1 MRFEKLFTPIKLR
14 GLELKNRVL
23 MPGMDTKLA
32 HDSIGEEVIAY
43 HLARVRGGC
52 ALNLFECTAV
62 HITSRSRMNFGLY
75 TEEQRDE
82 FKKLT
87 SAVHE
92 AGGRIGVQLLH
103 CGFVYR
109 PFLYE
114 GVRCLDVNNMTQ
126 EDIDEIVAAF
136 GRSARL
142 AVEAGFDTVEFHAAH
157 TYLAHE
163 FLSAAINRRTD
174 GYGGSL
180 ENRARFA
187 LECIR
192 EMRRNMPEDMPLL
205 MRVDVHD
212 DYLENG
218 LTVDDVAAFVNMAAD
233 AGVDLADVS
242 RGNILSFA
250 NVYEVPPINLPKGLN
265 IELIGELKSKVKIPV
280 ATVGRIVEPEMAE
293 KALEEGK
300 ADMVAIGRAQIA
312 DPDWCV
318 KAMHGESDK
327 IVKCIGCLQGCY
339 DAVTLPDRETI
350 TCLRNPMCARES
362 RPVPVARRTLRVM
375 VVGGG
380 MGGLV
385 TARYL
390 KQFGHEPEIYE
401 MTDSLGGQF
410 VLAGKAPHKEEIGEA
425 VDWEIA
431 AVKALGIPVH
441 MKTTVTPELIAEVKP
456 DAVICAIGATPL
468 IPPIK
473 GHELSHVC
481 NAHEV
486 LSGEVTPTGNVV
498 VIGGA
503 SVGVEVAEYLAERG
517 ARVSI
522 IEMRNKP
529 GIGYGPLRRKFVKK
543 NLFEYGINFISEAQC
558 KEILPD
564 SVLYV
569 KNEKTESIKCDAAV
583 ISVGSRSRDS
593 GEIVRACSNLGIF
606 CRVIGDAKAVGNALD
621 ATTTGMDAIYDLLGE
636 NA

>member
-1 MRFEKLFTPIKLR
+1 
-14 GLELKNRVL
+14 
-23 MPGMDTKLA
+23 
-32 HDSIGEEVIAY
+32 
-43 HLARVRGGC
+43 
-52 ALNLFECTAV
+52 
-62 HITSRSRMNFGLY
+62 
-75 TEEQRDE
+75 
-82 FKKLT
+82 
-87 SAVHE
+87 
-92 AGGRIGVQLLH
+92 
-103 CGFVYR
+103 
-109 PFLYE
+109 
-114 GVRCLDVNNMTQ
+114 MTQ

-136 GRSARL
+136 GKSVKL

-163 FLSAAINRRTD
+163 FLSAAINHRTD

-205 MRVDVHD
+205 MRVDVQD

-218 LTVDDVAAFVNMAAD
+218 LTVDDVAAFVNMAGE

-250 NVYEVPPINLPKGLN
+250 NVFEVPPINLPKGLN
-265 IELIGELKSKVKIPV
+265 IDLIGELKSKVNVAV
-280 ATVGRIVEPEMAE
+280 ATVGRIIEPEMAE
-293 KALEEGK
+293 RALQEGK

-312 DPDWCV
+312 DPEWCN
-318 KAMHGESDK
+318 KAMRGESDK

-350 TCLRNPMCARES
+350 SCLRNPMCARES
-362 RPVPVARRTLRVM
+362 KPLPVAKRKLHVM
-375 VVGGG
+375 VIGGG
-380 MGGLV
+380 MGGMV

-390 KQFGHEPEIYE
+390 KQLGHDPEIYE
-401 MTDSLGGQF
+401 MTDAMGGQF

-425 VDWEIA
+425 DEWEQK
-431 AVKALGIPVH
+431 AVLSLGIPVH
-441 MKTTVTPELIAEVKP
+441 LNTTVTPELISRVKP
-456 DAVICAIGATPL
+456 DAVICAIGAVPL
-468 IPPIK
+468 MPRIPGYDLPN
-473 GHELSHVC
+473 VC

-486 LSGEVTPTGNVV
+486 LAGEITPTGNVV

-517 ARVSI
+517 AKVTV

-543 NLFEYGINFISEAQC
+543 NLFDYGINFVGEAKC
-558 KEILPD
+558 EEIRAD
-564 SVLYV
+564 SVVYS
-569 KNEKTESIKCDAAV
+569 KNDKMVTVPCDTAV
-583 ISVGSRSRDS
+583 ISVGSRSRDTTD
-593 GEIVRACSNLGIF
+593 IVAACKKNGIF

-621 ATTTGMDAIYDLLGE
+621 ATTDGMDAIYELLAE

>member
-1 MRFEKLFTPIKLR
+1 MTYEKLFSPIKLR

-23 MPGMDTKLA
+23 MPGMDTKFA
-32 HDSIGEEVIAY
+32 HDHIGEEVIAY
-43 HLARVRGGC
+43 HLERVRGGC
-52 ALNLFECTAV
+52 ALNMFECTAV

-75 TEEQRDE
+75 NEEQRDE

-126 EDIDEIVAAF
+126 ADIDEIVAAF
-136 GRSARL
+136 GKSAAL

-163 FLSAAINRRTD
+163 FLSAGINHRTD
-174 GYGGSL
+174 AYGGSL

-187 LECIR
+187 LECIA

-205 MRVDVHD
+205 MRVDVQD
-212 DYLENG
+212 DYIENG
-218 LTVDDVAAFVNMAAD
+218 LTIDDVAAFVNMAAD

-250 NVYEVPPINLPKGLN
+250 NVYEVPPINLPQGLN
-265 IELIGELKSKVKIPV
+265 IELIGELKSKVKMPV
-280 ATVGRIVEPEMAE
+280 ATVGRIVDPAMAE

-312 DPDWCV
+312 DPEWCV
-318 KAMHGESDK
+318 KAMRGDSDK

-339 DAVTLPDRETI
+339 DAVTLPDRAHI
-350 TCLRNPMCARES
+350 TCLRNPMCGRES
-362 RPVPVARRTLRVM
+362 KPVPVAKRPLHVM
-375 VVGGG
+375 VIGGG
-380 MGGLV
+380 MGGMV

-390 KQFGHEPEIYE
+390 KQLGHEPEIFE
-401 MTDSLGGQF
+401 TSDSLGGQF
-410 VLAGKAPHKEEIGEA
+410 VLAGRAPHKEEILEA
-425 VDWEIA
+425 DIWEQ
-431 AVKALGIPVH
+431 KAILGMGIPVH
-441 MKTTVTPELIAEVKP
+441 LNTTVTPELITKLKP
-456 DAVICAIGATPL
+456 DAVICAIGAVPL
-468 IPPIK
+468 MPNIPGRDLPN
-473 GHELSHVC
+473 VC

-486 LSGEVTPTGNVV
+486 LAGDVTPSGNVV

-517 ARVSI
+517 AHVTV

-543 NLFEYGINFISEAQC
+543 NLFEYGINFVGEAKC
-558 KEILPD
+558 EEIRAD
-564 SVLYV
+564 SVVYS
-569 KNEKTESIKCDAAV
+569 KNEKAITVPCDTAV

-593 GEIVRACSNLGIF
+593 SDIVAACKKLGIF
-606 CRVIGDAKAVGNALD
+606 CRVIGDAKNVGNALD
-621 ATTTGMDAIYDLLGE
+621 ATTDGMDAIYELLAE

>member
-1 MRFEKLFTPIKLR
+1 MPFEKLFSPIKLR

-32 HDSIGEEVIAY
+32 HNSIGEEVIAY

-52 ALNLFECTAV
+52 GLNMFECTAV
-62 HITSRSRMNFGLY
+62 HPTTRSKMNFGLY
-75 TEEQRDE
+75 TEEHRDE

-114 GVRCLDVNNMTQ
+114 GVRCLDVNNMSKA
-126 EDIDEIVAAF
+126 DIDEIVSAF
-136 GRSARL
+136 GKSAKL
-142 AVEAGFDTVEFHAAH
+142 AVEAGFDTMEFHAAH

-163 FLSAAINRRTD
+163 FLSASMNQRTD
-174 GYGGSL
+174 EYGGSL

-192 EMRRNMPEDMPLL
+192 EMRRNMPDDMPLL
-205 MRVDVHD
+205 MRVDVQD

-218 LTVDDVAAFVNMAAD
+218 LTVDDIAEFVNMAGE

-265 IELIGELKSKVKIPV
+265 IDLIGRLKSKVKNVAV
-280 ATVGRIVEPEMAE
+280 ATVGRIVDPEMAE
-293 KALEEGK
+293 RALQEGK

-312 DPDWCV
+312 DPEWCN
-318 KAMHGESDK
+318 KAMRGESDK

-339 DAVTLPDRETI
+339 DAVTLPDRATI

-362 RPVPVARRTLRVM
+362 KPVPVAKRKLHVM
-375 VVGGG
+375 VIGGG
-380 MGGLV
+380 MGGMV

-401 MTDSLGGQF
+401 MTNSLGGQF

-425 VDWEIA
+425 DEWEQR
-431 AVKALGIPVH
+431 AVLSLGIPVH
-441 MKTTVTPELIAEVKP
+441 LNTTVTPELIAREKP
-456 DAVICAIGATPL
+456 DAVICAIGAVPL
-468 IPPIK
+468 MPQDTRIRPA
-473 GHELSHVC
+473 G
-481 NAHEV
+481 
-486 LSGEVTPTGNVV
+486 
-498 VIGGA
+498 
-503 SVGVEVAEYLAERG
+503 
-517 ARVSI
+517 RV
-522 IEMRNKP
+522 
-529 GIGYGPLRRKFVKK
+529 
-543 NLFEYGINFISEAQC
+543 QC
-558 KEILPD
+558 P
-564 SVLYV
+564 
-569 KNEKTESIKCDAAV
+569 
-583 ISVGSRSRDS
+583 RSAGR
-593 GEIVRACSNLGIF
+593 
-606 CRVIGDAKAVGNALD
+606 
-621 ATTTGMDAIYDLLGE
+621 
-636 NA
+636 

>member
-1 MRFEKLFTPIKLR
+1 MPFEKLFSPIKLR
-14 GLELKNRVL
+14 GLELPNRVL

-32 HDSIGEEVIAY
+32 HDGIGEEVIAY

-52 ALNLFECTAV
+52 GLNMFECTAV
-62 HITSRSRMNFGLY
+62 HPTSRSKMNFGLY

-87 SAVHE
+87 SAVHD

-114 GVRCLDVNNMTQ
+114 GVRCLDVNNMSKA
-126 EDIDEIVAAF
+126 DIDEIVAAF
-136 GRSARL
+136 GKSARY
-142 AVEAGFDTVEFHAAH
+142 AVEAGFDTMEFHAAH

-163 FLSAAINRRTD
+163 FLSAAMNQRTD
-174 GYGGSL
+174 EYGGSL

-192 EMRRNMPEDMPLL
+192 EMRRNMPEDMPLML
-205 MRVDVHD
+205 RVDVQD
-212 DYLENG
+212 DYLEHG
-218 LTVDDVAAFVNMAAD
+218 LTIDEVAQFVNWAGE

-242 RGNILSFA
+242 RGNMLTFA

-265 IELIGELKSKVKIPV
+265 IELIGELKSKVKNVAI

-318 KAMHGESDK
+318 KAMRGESGE

-339 DAVTLPDRETI
+339 DAITLSERKTI
-350 TCLRNPMCARES
+350 TCLRNPMVARES
-362 RPVPVARRTLRVM
+362 KPVPVAKRPLRVM
-375 VVGGG
+375 IIGGG
-380 MGGLV
+380 MGGMV

-390 KQFGHEPEIYE
+390 KQLGHEPEIYE
-401 MTDSLGGQF
+401 MGGSLGGQF

-425 VDWEIA
+425 DRWEQE
-431 AVKALGIPVH
+431 AVLRLGIPVH
-441 MKTTVTPELIAEVKP
+441 LNTSVTPQRIAYTKP
-456 DAVICAIGATPL
+456 DAVIIAIGAVPL
-468 IPPIK
+468 IPRIP
-473 GHELSHVC
+473 GFDLPNVC

-486 LSGEVTPTGNVV
+486 LAGEVTPGGNVV

-517 ARVSI
+517 AHVSV

-543 NLFEYGINFISEAQC
+543 NLFEYGINFIGEAKC
-558 KEILPD
+558 EEIRSD
-564 SVLYV
+564 SVVYT
-569 KNEKTESIKCDAAV
+569 KHGKTMTIPCDTAV
-583 ISVGSRSRDS
+583 ISVG
-593 GEIVRACSNLGIF
+593 
-606 CRVIGDAKAVGNALD
+606 
-621 ATTTGMDAIYDLLGE
+621 
-636 NA
+636 

>member
-1 MRFEKLFTPIKLR
+1 MQFEKLFSPIKLR

-32 HDSIGEEVIAY
+32 HDHIGDEVIAY
-43 HLARVRGGC
+43 HVARVKGGC
-52 ALNLFECTAV
+52 ALNMFECTAV

-87 SAVHE
+87 AAVHE
-92 AGGRIGVQLLH
+92 AGGKIGVQLLH

-136 GRSARL
+136 GKSVKL

-163 FLSAAINRRTD
+163 FLSAAINHRTD

-205 MRVDVHD
+205 MRVDVQD

-218 LTVDDVAAFVNMAAD
+218 LTVDDVAAFVNMAGE

-250 NVYEVPPINLPKGLN
+250 NVFEVPPINLPKGLN
-265 IELIGELKSKVKIPV
+265 IDLIGELKSKVNVAV
-280 ATVGRIVEPEMAE
+280 ATVGRIIEPEMAE
-293 KALEEGK
+293 RALQEGK

-312 DPDWCV
+312 DPEWCN

-350 TCLRNPMCARES
+350 SCLRNPMCARES
-362 RPVPVARRTLRVM
+362 KPLPVAKRKLHVM
-375 VVGGG
+375 VIGGG
-380 MGGLV
+380 MGGMV

-390 KQFGHEPEIYE
+390 KQLGHDPEIYE
-401 MTDSLGGQF
+401 MTDAMGGQF

-425 VDWEIA
+425 DEWEQK
-431 AVKALGIPVH
+431 AVLSLGIPVH
-441 MKTTVTPELIAEVKP
+441 LNTTVTPELISRVKP
-456 DAVICAIGATPL
+456 DAVICAIGAVPL
-468 IPPIK
+468 MPRIPGYDLPN
-473 GHELSHVC
+473 VC

-486 LSGEVTPTGNVV
+486 LAGEITPTGNVV

-517 ARVSI
+517 AKVTV

-543 NLFEYGINFISEAQC
+543 NLFDYGINFVGEAKC
-558 KEILPD
+558 EEIRAD
-564 SVLYV
+564 SVVYS
-569 KNEKTESIKCDAAV
+569 KNDKMVTVPCDTAV
-583 ISVGSRSRDS
+583 ISVGSRSRDTTD
-593 GEIVRACSNLGIF
+593 IVAACKKNGIF

-621 ATTTGMDAIYDLLGE
+621 ATTDGMDAIYELLAE

>member
-1 MRFEKLFTPIKLR
+1 MKKLFSPIKLR

-32 HDSIGEEVIAY
+32 HDHIGDEVIAY
-43 HLARVRGGC
+43 HVARVKGGC
-52 ALNLFECTAV
+52 ALNMFECTAV
-62 HITSRSRMNFGLY
+62 HITSRSKMNLGLY

-87 SAVHE
+87 AAVHE
-92 AGGRIGVQLLH
+92 AGGKIGVQLLH

-136 GRSARL
+136 GKSAKL

-163 FLSAAINRRTD
+163 FLSAAINHRTD

-205 MRVDVHD
+205 MRVDVQD

-218 LTVDDVAAFVNMAAD
+218 LTVDDVAAFVNMAGE

-250 NVYEVPPINLPKGLN
+250 NVFEVPPINLPKGLN
-265 IELIGELKSKVKIPV
+265 IDLIGELKSKVNVAV
-280 ATVGRIVEPEMAE
+280 ATVGRIIEPEMAE
-293 KALEEGK
+293 RALQDGK

-312 DPDWCV
+312 DPEWCN
-318 KAMHGESDK
+318 KAMRGESDK

-350 TCLRNPMCARES
+350 SCLRNPMCARES
-362 RPVPVARRTLRVM
+362 KPLPVAKRKLHVM
-375 VVGGG
+375 VIGGG
-380 MGGLV
+380 MGGMV

-390 KQFGHEPEIYE
+390 KQLGHDPEIYE
-401 MTDSLGGQF
+401 MTDAMGGQF

-425 VDWEIA
+425 DEWEQK
-431 AVKALGIPVH
+431 AVLSLGIPVH
-441 MKTTVTPELIAEVKP
+441 LNTTVTPELISRVKP
-456 DAVICAIGATPL
+456 DAVICAIGAVPL
-468 IPPIK
+468 MPRIPGYDLPN
-473 GHELSHVC
+473 VC

-486 LSGEVTPTGNVV
+486 LAGEITPTGNVV

-517 ARVSI
+517 AKVTV

-543 NLFEYGINFISEAQC
+543 NLFDYGINFVGEAKC
-558 KEILPD
+558 EEIRAD
-564 SVLYV
+564 SVVYS
-569 KNEKTESIKCDAAV
+569 KNDKMVTVPCDTAV
-583 ISVGSRSRDS
+583 ISVGSRSRDTTD
-593 GEIVRACSNLGIF
+593 IVAACKKNGIF

-621 ATTTGMDAIYDLLGE
+621 ATTDGMDAIYELLAE